1 VTVDLQTSAAYE
13 RRFEPHTVD
22 LPRIGQIVPIGVG
35 QADEILVG
43 IEV

>member
-1 VTVDLQTSAAYE
+1 VALDLKTSAAHE
-13 RRFEPHTVD
+13 RRLEPHATD
-22 LPRIGQIVPIGVG
+22 LLRVGDVVPIGVG